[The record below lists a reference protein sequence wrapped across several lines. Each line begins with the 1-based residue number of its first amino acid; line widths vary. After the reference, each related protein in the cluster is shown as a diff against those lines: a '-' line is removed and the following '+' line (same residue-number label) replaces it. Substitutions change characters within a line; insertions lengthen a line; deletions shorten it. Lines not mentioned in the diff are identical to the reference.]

1 MVRDNLKHNT
11 TFVLEN
17 EKEIIST
24 ITVRYPWETTKQISG
39 YPFVWWFAIHPSYD
53 GRGYGS
59 QLLKYVEETF
69 LRDTLKAAAVTL
81 GTSAR
86 IHPWLLKI
94 YERSGYESYAE
105 HENDDGDL
113 GVLMRKVLIQEKFS
127 EEISGHPPF

>member
-1 MVRDNLKHNT
+1 MYGGLQT
-11 TFVLEN
+11 
-17 EKEIIST
+17 
-24 ITVRYPWETTKQISG
+24 
-39 YPFVWWFAIHPSYD
+39 HPSYD